1 MADKFIVIDNWT
13 YKETEW
19 RVVPESKAGVDFET
33 AERIRNYVIEVKGR
47 SACRIRIVRLKDD
60 FAEDIGN
67 GQA

>member
-1 MADKFIVIDNWT
+1 MADKFIVIDNWMH
-13 YKETEW
+13 KETEW

-33 AERIRNYVIEVKGR
+33 AERIRNYFIEVQGR
-47 SACRIRIVRLKDD
+47 SPWRIRVVRLKDD